1 MLVFKTLL
9 PNSRN
14 GQRYVV
20 DRSRLS
26 IIYTGYYNAQTDKLI
41 CWKQEFYK
49 YFVRIILLNYFSKV
63 SIQY

>member
-41 CWKQEFYK
+41 CWKQKNFTN
-49 YFVRIILLNYFSKV
+49 IS
-63 SIQY
+63 